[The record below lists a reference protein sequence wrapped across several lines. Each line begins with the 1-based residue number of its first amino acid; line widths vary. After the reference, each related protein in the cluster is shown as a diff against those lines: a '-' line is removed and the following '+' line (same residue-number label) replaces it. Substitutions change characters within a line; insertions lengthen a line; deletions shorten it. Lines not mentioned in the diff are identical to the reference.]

1 MQKPKIIDLLLFNE
15 SRKVAFG
22 LYLFAVACT
31 FLVKK
36 LITAEDW
43 MLCVVFTSSLI
54 GGGSIADKWMD
65 LKKKPIEPP
74 KPDA

>member
-1 MQKPKIIDLLLFNE
+1 MKMPKLIDLLLFNE

-22 LYLFAVACT
+22 LYLFAVACL

-36 LITAEDW
+36 LVTADDW
-43 MLCVVFTSSLI
+43 MLCVVFASSLV
-54 GGGSIADKWMD
+54 GGGTLADRWLD
-65 LKKKPIEPP
+65 VRKKPGEPP